1 MNVGGRAVDKEP
13 EQVGQNISK
22 STLIPCPGA
31 GASILQP
38 DSSTRFFNQILQPDS
53 STRFLWVK
61 FEISML
67 KRRYHF
73 RGFASDSIP
82 LLLSFSPTRL
92 QPHLHVMGRR
102 RRRNSWNSLRKPYI
116 PDSPRLPRHQGLVFT
131 KRIPRSVHHIC
142 MQRRN

>member
-1 MNVGGRAVDKEP
+1 MNRVEEGGAAGPVMNVGGRAVDKEP

-31 GASILQP
+31 GAS
-38 DSSTRFFNQILQPDS
+38 ILQPDS